1 MALWRKIKYGLDRTL
16 ETLVAVVM
24 AVLVVDVVWQVFTRY
39 VLRSPSS
46 WTEELATFL
55 MIWVGLLGASV
66 GLNRGA
72 HLGID
77 YLVQKLPARRR
88 LLTEV
93 VVFACTGL
101 FSLLALGIGGATLVV
116 RTLGLEQISPALG
129 IRMGYVYLA
138 LPISGFFLT
147 LYSAQ
152 FLAERLTALVRK
164 TAVAAPPPS
173 AGEQGEDGI

>member
-1 MALWRKIKYGLDRTL
+1 MAVWRKIKHALDRTL
-16 ETLVAVVM
+16 ETLVAIVM

-77 YLVQKLPARRR
+77 YFLQKLPARRR

-93 VVFACTGL
+93 LVFACTGL
-101 FSLLALGIGGATLVV
+101 FSLTALGIGGATLVV
-116 RTLGLEQISPALG
+116 RTLELEQTSPALG
-129 IRMGYVYLA
+129 IRTGYVYLA

-147 LYSAQ
+147 LYSVQ
-152 FLAERLTALVRK
+152 FMVERLLTLTRGGD
-164 TAVAAPPPS
+164 AAESLPTGPE
-173 AGEQGEDGI
+173 AGKGDI

>member
-1 MALWRKIKYGLDRTL
+1 MAVWRKIKHALDRAL
-16 ETLVAVVM
+16 EALVAVAM
-24 AVLVVDVVWQVFTRY
+24 AVLVIDVVWQVFTRY

-55 MIWVGLLGASV
+55 MIWVALLGASV
-66 GLNRGA
+66 GLNRRA

-77 YLVQKLPARRR
+77 YLVQKLSPRRR

-93 VVFACTGL
+93 LVFACTGL

-116 RTLGLEQISPALG
+116 RTLELEQISPALG

-147 LYSAQ
+147 LYSTQ
-152 FLAERLTALVRK
+152 FLVERLTALVRGS
-164 TAVAAPPPS
+164 AAAAAPS
-173 AGEQGEDGI
+173 TAREEGE

>member
-1 MALWRKIKYGLDRTL
+1 MAVWRAIKHGLDRVL
-16 ETLVAVVM
+16 EALVAVTM

-55 MIWVGLLGASV
+55 MIWVALLGASV

-77 YLVQKLPARRR
+77 YFVQKLSVRRR

-93 VVFACTGL
+93 LVFACTGL

-116 RTLGLEQISPALG
+116 RTLELEQISPALG

-147 LYSAQ
+147 LYSVQ
-152 FLAERLTALVRK
+152 FLVERLATLLRG
-164 TAVAAPPPS
+164 TAVATPPT
-173 AGEQGEDGI
+173 ATGERQDGI

>member
-1 MALWRKIKYGLDRTL
+1 MMAVWRTIKRGLDRFL
-16 ETLVAVVM
+16 EALVAVTM
-24 AVLVVDVVWQVFTRY
+24 AVLVVDVVWQVFTRF

-55 MIWVGLLGASV
+55 MIWVALLGASV

-77 YLVQKLPARRR
+77 YFVQKLSARGR
-88 LLTEV
+88 LLTEI

-101 FSLLALGIGGATLVV
+101 FSLLALGIGGTTLVV
-116 RTLGLEQISPALG
+116 RTLELEQISPALG

-147 LYSAQ
+147 LYSVQ
-152 FLAERLTALVRK
+152 FLVERLAAVMK
-164 TAVAAPPPS
+164 PVVAAEE
-173 AGEQGEDGI
+173 GIDGI

>member
-1 MALWRKIKYGLDRTL
+1 MAVWRKIKHGLDRAL
-16 ETLVAVVM
+16 EALVAVVM
-24 AVLVVDVVWQVFTRY
+24 AVLVVDVIWQVFTRY
-39 VLRSPSS
+39 VLRAPSS

-55 MIWVGLLGASV
+55 MIWVALLGASV

-77 YLVQKLPARRR
+77 YFVQKLPARWR

-93 VVFACTGL
+93 LVFTCTGL
-101 FSLLALGIGGATLVV
+101 FSLLALTIGGATLVV
-116 RTLGLEQISPALG
+116 RTLHLEQVSPALG

-152 FLAERLTALVRK
+152 FLVERVAGLVRGSS
-164 TAVAAPPPS
+164 VAAAS
-173 AGEQGEDGI
+173 DTARKEGDEAI

>member
-1 MALWRKIKYGLDRTL
+1 MTAWRKIKLGLDRTL

-39 VLRSPSS
+39 VLRSASS

-101 FSLLALGIGGATLVV
+101 FSLLALGVGGTTLVV
-116 RTLGLEQISPALG
+116 RTLQLEQISPALG

-152 FLAERLTALVRK
+152 FLAERLTALLRG
-164 TAVAAPPPS
+164 TEAATPPPT
-173 AGEQGEDGI
+173 AGEQREDAI

>member
-1 MALWRKIKYGLDRTL
+1 MAVWRKIKHALDGAL
-16 ETLVAVVM
+16 ETLVAGVM
-24 AVLVVDVVWQVFTRY
+24 AVLVIDVLWQVFTRY
-39 VLRSPSS
+39 VLHSPSS

-77 YLVQKLPARRR
+77 YFVQKLPTRRR

-93 VVFACTGL
+93 AVFTCTGL
-101 FSLLALGIGGATLVV
+101 FSLSALGVGGTMLVA
-116 RTLGLEQISPALG
+116 RTLGLGQTSPALG
-129 IRMGYVYLA
+129 LSMGYVYLA

-147 LYSAQ
+147 LYSGQ
-152 FLAERLTALVRK
+152 FLVQRLATLARGTAALEASPTEPK
-164 TAVAAPPPS
+164 GAKES
-173 AGEQGEDGI
+173 I